1 MTLVE
6 LLMVI
11 VIVSILMAIAV
22 PSYRGYILR
31 AQRVEATRA
40 LVQAQAAQEKF
51 FVQNNAYATTLNA
64 APPAGLGINP
74 LSETGLYDIA
84 MTLTGGGTGFR
95 VTATPRPGGAQ
106 STDYRCATLT
116 LDSNGLKTALDVASA
131 DTTRECWR

>member
-22 PSYRGYILR
+22 PSYRSYILR

-51 FVQNNAYATTLNA
+51 FVQNNAYAATLDA

-84 MTLTGGGTGFR
+84 MALTGGGTGFR
-95 VTATPRPGGAQ
+95 VTAIPRPGGAQ
-106 STDYRCATLT
+106 STDHRCATFT
-116 LDSNGLKTALDVASA
+116 LDSNGLKNALDDASA
-131 DTTRECWR
+131 DSTRECWR